1 MYFIDKVKEVEEKII
16 EDRRYL
22 HENPELSSQEF
33 QTQKYIIKQ
42 LEELDIPYEKVG
54 TTSLVGHI
62 KGGKKGKT
70 VALRADIDALPII
83 EQSGALYSSK
93 KDGLMHACGHDAHTS
108 MLLGAA
114 RMLTQVKDELQGEVR
129 LFFQEAEETF
139 SGAQK
144 IIADGG
150 MEGVDAVF
158 GMHGMPIDTGNYD
171 ITSGYRMAGCDTIY
185 IKFEGVSGHGSMPH
199 VSKDTI
205 LPAAEFVTQLNGMIT
220 KFVNS
225 QSPLVLT
232 VGKFDAG
239 TKANIISKYAK
250 LDISMRYLEEETRR
264 IIHGKIQDLADGL
277 AKIYDVK
284 IDIEIEE
291 STISMNNDEKIAEI
305 ALKSAEKVFGP
316 NKNVNGPIMMGSEDM
331 PYYFKEAPGAY
342 AFVGYRNKEKDTIY
356 FPHHEKFNIDEDYM
370 KLGAALHAQF
380 AWDYLELNS

>member
-33 QTQKYIIKQ
+33 ETQKYIIKQ
-42 LEELDIPYEKVG
+42 LEDLDIPYEKVG

-62 KGGKKGKT
+62 KGGKKGKI

-158 GMHGMPIDTGNYD
+158 GMHGTPIDFGNYD
-171 ITSGYRMAGCDTIY
+171 LTPGYRMAGCDTIY
-185 IKFEGVSGHGSMPH
+185 VKFEGVSGHGSMPH
-199 VSKDTI
+199 VAKDTI

-284 IDIEIEE
+284 IDVEIEE

-331 PYYFKEAPGAY
+331 PYYFKAAPGAY

-370 KLGAALHAQF
+370 KLGSALHAQF